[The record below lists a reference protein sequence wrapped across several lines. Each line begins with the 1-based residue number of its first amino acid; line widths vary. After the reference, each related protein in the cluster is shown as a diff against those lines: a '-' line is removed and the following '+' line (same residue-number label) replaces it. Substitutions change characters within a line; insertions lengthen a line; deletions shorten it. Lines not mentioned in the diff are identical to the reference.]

1 MEKEMSKLKIYI
13 IGIILGFLPQIA
25 NLVVTEFISQIIT
38 FDDGIVGK
46 RIKIIF
52 ILFCIWG
59 IIFILLLI
67 LSFINKYLFLG
78 ICTSVI
84 VVLLTIYS
92 LEKTYI
98 IIENTK
104 KEKVIK
110 YLKEKYNE
118 DFEISDEK
126 IKSNRELYKLMYKY
140 FFPQFIGI
148 KKQYTFNL
156 YNKQNNN
163 FKLKIIILKNKSIE
177 KIVDEE
183 YYAKKPADILYK
195 KNTDAKRKDLM
206 Q

>member
-92 LEKTYI
+92 LE
-98 IIENTK
+98 
-104 KEKVIK
+104 
-110 YLKEKYNE
+110 
-118 DFEISDEK
+118 
-126 IKSNRELYKLMYKY
+126 
-140 FFPQFIGI
+140 
-148 KKQYTFNL
+148 NL
-156 YNKQNNN
+156 YNN
-163 FKLKIIILKNKSIE
+163 
-177 KIVDEE
+177 
-183 YYAKKPADILYK
+183 
-195 KNTDAKRKDLM
+195 
-206 Q
+206 